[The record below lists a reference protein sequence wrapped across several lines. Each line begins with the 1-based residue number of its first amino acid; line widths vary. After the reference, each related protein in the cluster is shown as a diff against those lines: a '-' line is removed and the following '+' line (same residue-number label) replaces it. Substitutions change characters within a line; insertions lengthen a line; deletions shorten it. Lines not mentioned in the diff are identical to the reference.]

1 MKNLE
6 IHEHDQGG
14 TMLRKGLRD
23 TNNLPL
29 VIPRLRQEKIKAKG
43 DLYMA
48 WLSVEGSPMQSQ
60 SAKSG
65 RGFSFFF
72 SFLAPCSQGNL
83 F

>member
-1 MKNLE
+1 MSMTKVGQCSE
-6 IHEHDQGG
+6 KAWE
-14 TMLRKGLRD
+14 D

-29 VIPRLRQEKIKAKG
+29 VIPRLWQEKIKAKG
-43 DLYMA
+43 DLYMT
-48 WLSVEGSPMQSQ
+48 WLSVEGSPMQIQ

-65 RGFSFFF
+65 RGFSYFF